1 MKKIKQRQA
10 SIAGLALLA
19 FGLGAAAGAARAQ
32 DVAAGK
38 KVFAQ
43 CAACHSLDGSPGVGP
58 SLKGV
63 LGRQVGSLAGFRFSR
78 ALKSAGKTWDEALLK
93 AYVSNPQAAFP
104 GNVMPFSGLA
114 SPQDAADL
122 VAFLKSSK

>member
-1 MKKIKQRQA
+1 
-10 SIAGLALLA
+10 
-19 FGLGAAAGAARAQ
+19 
-32 DVAAGK
+32 VAAGK

-43 CAACHSLDGSPGVGP
+43 CAACHSLDGSPGGAQP
-58 SLKGV
+58 QGG

-104 GNVMPFSGLA
+104 GNVMPFSAWPVHRCRRSGRLPEA
-114 SPQDAADL
+114 S
-122 VAFLKSSK
+122 K